1 MQNAKCKN
9 VRVIHES
16 PFSFRNKSLLDK
28 KHILCNYRIVIRYF
42 LLHLLWLTSYKC
54 IMETDEIVAKA
65 KKELSEEKD
74 GAVWLAMME
83 LSDYIKFSAI
93 AKNYFNKSSN
103 WILQRLHGYEVNGKP
118 ARFKPEEMTVF
129 VRALRE
135 ISAKL
140 NKCADRLEQAK

>member
-1 MQNAKCKN
+1 MIYSLYKGCLISYLNSLEIN
-9 VRVIHES
+9 I
-16 PFSFRNKSLLDK
+16 FLTLYLKS
-28 KHILCNYRIVIRYF
+28 ILSYRVIRYF
-42 LLHLLWLTSYKC
+42 LLHLLWLMSYKH
-54 IMETDEIVAKA
+54 IMETDEFIAKV
-65 KKELSEEKD
+65 KKELSKEKD

-140 NKCADRLEQAK
+140 NECADRLEQAK

>member
-1 MQNAKCKN
+1 MLSSKYAVFFYNLADISKN
-9 VRVIHES
+9 
-16 PFSFRNKSLLDK
+16 SLSYF
-28 KHILCNYRIVIRYF
+28 IIRYF

>member
-1 MQNAKCKN
+1 M
-9 VRVIHES
+9 IYS
-16 PFSFRNKSLLDK
+16 LYKSCLISYLNSLGINIFFTLYFNS
-28 KHILCNYRIVIRYF
+28 ILSYCIIRYF

-118 ARFKPEEMTVF
+118 ARFKPEEMAVF

-140 NKCADRLEQAK
+140 SKCADRLEQAK